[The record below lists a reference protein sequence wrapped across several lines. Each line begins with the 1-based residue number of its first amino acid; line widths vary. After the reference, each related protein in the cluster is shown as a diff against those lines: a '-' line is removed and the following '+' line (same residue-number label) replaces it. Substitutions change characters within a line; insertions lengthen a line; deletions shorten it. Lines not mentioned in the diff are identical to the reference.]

1 MTIDAAVFVVSI
13 LLIGLFFISNNKDPH
28 APA

>member
-1 MTIDAAVFVVSI
+1 MTIDQATFVVSI
-13 LLIGLFFISNNKDPH
+13 LLIGLFFISNSKGPH